1 MLVIHLAV
9 FPFWVC
15 LSCWS
20 FISQYFH
27 SGFACHAGHSSRSIS
42 ILGLIASFASSVLF
56 SMVIRARGGVRGHGI
71 RQRLGVSP
79 QHLKVKRVSSCRL
92 GRFAMEMCRSGR
104 FSAADL
110 SACAS
115 AGSTSE
121 PTLRRLASAVDVG
134 TRACERGS
142 ASNTTSTLPGTLP
155 GCWPSSAM
163 LRPCTSRAFQCG
175 AKSRTAR
182 HFRRFPSCC
191 LTRCYNTQSLKAL
204 SMTGLRPTPRKW
216 ASRTVYVIWGAH
228 LGVDTTEGHWACMSV
243 WGDSAPFSAK
253 ASDSVFLLTWRL
265 LTGCHRKRYWIFAV
279 NKRRLCACGC
289 FGRHTMDAA
298 FQFLAWSFRAL
309 SSGRYPRHDHK
320 GEPFAPSSWRG
331 KVAGQSLRIRGAC
344 VAKTG
349 DWAWLKQVVGLIGW
363 NDGSRRSCCWLC
375 NARFV
380 AGSYDDASLAA
391 EWRTSPVD
399 MPAFWVELSTSGQF
413 CSKVWSI
420 PGLRIDWLRPDFM
433 HMVDLG
439 ITQYLSGNI
448 CWFMFSALGGRRHGT
463 PLASR
468 AVCAHIMNMADMAAR
483 EGGLDRLHLNLTVR
497 KFRAQNKPK
506 LALKAADGRHF
517 LPILLKVL
525 QLFFPAGSPRETVMV
540 GCVETLCDIYK
551 ELNTWDTT
559 TSPPRVASL
568 ARRHVI
574 LLRELHDTSDD
585 TDLWCIYPK
594 HHMFVHLCESTQ
606 QTRVNPQL
614 EWCYGDESEIGV
626 AVSLAKRS
634 HASHIEKCL
643 LERYRVSLD

>member
-1 MLVIHLAV
+1 MSRTAHVPQLTTMGHISDTRERKSNANHCSVLRFLSPLVMLVIHLAV

-20 FISQYFH
+20 FISQHLH
-27 SGFACHAGHSSRSIS
+27 SGFACKFRFISFVFNGDPCERRRPRPRDSSTSRGLTTAPQSQEGQQLP
-42 ILGLIASFASSVLF
+42 LGTICHGDVPLWPFQ
-56 SMVIRARGGVRGHGI
+56 RGRLECLCVGRLHVRTH
-71 RQRLGVSP
+71 VAP
-79 QHLKVKRVSSCRL
+79 PC
-92 GRFAMEMCRSGR
+92 FRSGR
-104 FSAADL
+104 WNARAKGKREQHHKHTARNTSRVLAKQCNAPPLYVASIPVWSEVENRQTLSEVSFLLPHEMLQHAVPEGAEHDWVAAD
-110 SACAS
+110 AS
-115 AGSTSE
+115 QVGFANR
-121 PTLRRLASAVDVG
+121 LRD
-134 TRACERGS
+134 
-142 ASNTTSTLPGTLP
+142 
-155 GCWPSSAM
+155 
-163 LRPCTSRAFQCG
+163 
-175 AKSRTAR
+175 
-182 HFRRFPSCC
+182 
-191 LTRCYNTQSLKAL
+191 
-204 SMTGLRPTPRKW
+204 
-216 ASRTVYVIWGAH
+216 WGAH

-309 SSGRYPRHDHK
+309 SSGRYPRHDHQ

-349 DWAWLKQVVGLIGW
+349 DWAWLKQVVGLMGW

-391 EWRTSPVD
+391 EWRTSPVN
-399 MPAFWVELSTSGQF
+399 MPAFWAELSTSGQF

-420 PGLRIDWLRPDFM
+420 PGLRIEWLRPDFM

-525 QLFFPAGSPRETVMV
+525 QLFFPAGSPRERVMV

-614 EWCYGDESEIGV
+614 EWCYG
-626 AVSLAKRS
+626 
-634 HASHIEKCL
+634 
-643 LERYRVSLD
+643 